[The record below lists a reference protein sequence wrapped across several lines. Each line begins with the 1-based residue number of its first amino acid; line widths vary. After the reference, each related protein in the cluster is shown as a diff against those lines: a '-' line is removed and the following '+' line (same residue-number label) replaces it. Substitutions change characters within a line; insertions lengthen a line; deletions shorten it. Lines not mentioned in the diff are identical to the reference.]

1 MSALICPSVRSRLTK
16 NSSLTKPCWVN
27 YLYFA
32 WYGSLETEPRLMYR
46 KNRESVILTLFG
58 SSPKTR
64 ILDLFLD
71 NPLFEFTRN
80 EIIEALGM
88 AKSTLYST
96 LPGVEETRVI
106 VETRQI
112 GKASLYRLNSESP
125 VVQDL
130 RGLIRRYAKAN
141 AQNETAIDSTVFE
154 EEKRR
159 ALLA

>member
-1 MSALICPSVRSRLTK
+1 M
-16 NSSLTKPCWVN
+16 
-27 YLYFA
+27 
-32 WYGSLETEPRLMYR
+32 ETEPRPMYR
-46 KNRESVILTLFG
+46 ENRESAILTLFG

-88 AKSTLYST
+88 AKSTLYGT
-96 LPGVEETRVI
+96 LPGLEEARVI

-112 GKASLYRLNSESP
+112 GKASLYRLNSESL

-130 RGLIRRYAKAN
+130 RGLIRRYAKTI
-141 AQNETAIDSTVFE
+141 AQNETANDSTAFE

>member
-1 MSALICPSVRSRLTK
+1 M
-16 NSSLTKPCWVN
+16 
-27 YLYFA
+27 
-32 WYGSLETEPRLMYR
+32 ETEPRLMYR
-46 KNRESVILTLFG
+46 ENRESAILTLFG
-58 SSPKTR
+58 SSPNTR

-88 AKSTLYST
+88 AKTTLYST
-96 LPGVEETRVI
+96 LPGIEEAGVI

-125 VVQDL
+125 VIQDL
-130 RGLIRRYAKAN
+130 RGLIRRYAKTI

-154 EEKRR
+154 EEKRK

>member
-1 MSALICPSVRSRLTK
+1 
-16 NSSLTKPCWVN
+16 
-27 YLYFA
+27 
-32 WYGSLETEPRLMYR
+32 MYR
-46 KNRESVILTLFG
+46 ENRESVILTLFG

-96 LPGVEETRVI
+96 LPGLEEARVI

-112 GKASLYRLNSESP
+112 GKASLYRLNSESR

-130 RGLIRRYAKAN
+130 RGLIRRYAKTI
-141 AQNETAIDSTVFE
+141 AQNETANDSTAFE

>member
-1 MSALICPSVRSRLTK
+1 
-16 NSSLTKPCWVN
+16 
-27 YLYFA
+27 
-32 WYGSLETEPRLMYR
+32 MYR
-46 KNRESVILTLFG
+46 ENRESVILTLFG

-96 LPGVEETRVI
+96 LPGLEEARVI

-130 RGLIRRYAKAN
+130 RGLIRRYAKTN
-141 AQNETAIDSTVFE
+141 AQKETAIDSTVFE

-159 ALLA
+159 ALPA

>member
-1 MSALICPSVRSRLTK
+1 
-16 NSSLTKPCWVN
+16 
-27 YLYFA
+27 
-32 WYGSLETEPRLMYR
+32 MYR
-46 KNRESVILTLFG
+46 ENRESVILTLFG

-64 ILDLFLD
+64 LLDLFLD

-80 EIIEALGM
+80 EIVEALGM
-88 AKSTLYST
+88 AKSTLYGT
-96 LPGVEETRVI
+96 LPGLEEAGVI

-112 GKASLYRLNSESP
+112 GKASLYRLNGESP

-130 RGLIRRYAKAN
+130 RSMIRRYAKTM
-141 AQNETAIDSTVFE
+141 AQTEAAVDSMVPE

>member
-1 MSALICPSVRSRLTK
+1 
-16 NSSLTKPCWVN
+16 
-27 YLYFA
+27 
-32 WYGSLETEPRLMYR
+32 MYR

-96 LPGVEETRVI
+96 LPGLEETRVI
-106 VETRQI
+106 VETRKI

-130 RGLIRRYAKAN
+130 RGLIRRYVKAN

-159 ALLA
+159 DLLA

>member
-1 MSALICPSVRSRLTK
+1 M
-16 NSSLTKPCWVN
+16 
-27 YLYFA
+27 
-32 WYGSLETEPRLMYR
+32 ETEPRLMYR
-46 KNRESVILTLFG
+46 ENRESAILTLFG
-58 SSPKTR
+58 SSPNTR

-88 AKSTLYST
+88 AKTTLYST
-96 LPGVEETRVI
+96 LPGIEEAGVI

-125 VVQDL
+125 VIQDL
-130 RGLIRRYAKAN
+130 RGLIRRYAKTI

-159 ALLA
+159 ALPA